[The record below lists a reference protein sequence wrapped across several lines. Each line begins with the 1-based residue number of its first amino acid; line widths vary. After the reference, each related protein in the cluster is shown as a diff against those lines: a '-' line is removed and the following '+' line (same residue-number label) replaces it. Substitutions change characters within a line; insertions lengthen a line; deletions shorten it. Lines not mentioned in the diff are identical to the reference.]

1 MDTQKLISA
10 VQNAL
15 GVEVDGKAGP
25 ETWSA
30 IVKRLIPDQA
40 ISLTDTST
48 SDLDPRSKKNID
60 TLLPEVRTYAIALI
74 QKAALN
80 GIQIKIISG
89 LRTYEE
95 QDLLFA
101 KGRPDNGPKVTNG
114 KGGQSNHNFGIAFDI
129 GIFEGGEYLARS
141 PKYKAVGVL
150 GMDLGLEWGGNW
162 TNFHDEP
169 HFQLRPTWARE
180 MPERDMLALLRKRK
194 SDHQEVFV

>member
-1 MDTQKLISA
+1 MDIQKLIGA
-10 VQNAL
+10 VQSAL

-30 IVKRLIPDQA
+30 IAKRLIPDQA
-40 ISLTDTST
+40 VSLTNAST
-48 SDLDPRSKKNID
+48 PDLDPRSKKNID

-80 GIQIKIISG
+80 GIHIKIISG

-95 QDLLFA
+95 QDVLFA
-101 KGRPDNGPKVTNG
+101 KGRPDNPPKVTNA
-114 KGGQSNHNFGIAFDI
+114 KGGESNHNFGIAFDI
-129 GIFEGGEYLARS
+129 GIFEGGEYLHRS

-162 TNFHDEP
+162 TSFHDEP

-180 MPERDMLALLRKRK
+180 MPEGDMLAVLRKRK